1 MLLPVAWNALETDI
15 GAIYFGA
22 LLGRNVDAARTNGTF
37 TVRLVTLPQP
47 PAIFAER
54 AVL

>member
-1 MLLPVAWNALETDI
+1 MLLPVAWNALETDV

-22 LLGRNVDAARTNGTF
+22 LLGQNVDAVCANGTF

-47 PAIFAER
+47 PAIFAE
-54 AVL
+54 